1 MANSI
6 IGSRVAFP
14 PRLGDRN
21 RFGLVDD
28 DAAIRQSIYIIIYTV
43 PGERVMRPEF
53 GCEIHSLIFWPA
65 NYQTCALAER
75 YVREALERWEPR
87 INLVEIEV
95 TPGGSDAGSAYGEL
109 FIRVVY
115 EIKGQHDPRSLVYP
129 YYLHPQS
136 TKEGS

>member
-14 PRLGDRN
+14 PRLSDRN

-28 DAAIRQSIYIIIYTV
+28 DAAIRQSIYLIIYTV

-53 GCEIHSLIFWPA
+53 GCEIHALIFWPA

-87 INLVEIEV
+87 IILREVEV
-95 TPGGSDAGSAYGEL
+95 TPGGSESGSAYGEL
-109 FIRVVY
+109 FIRIAY
-115 EIKGQHDPRSLVYP
+115 EVKGQHDPRSLVYP
-129 YYLHPQS
+129 YYLHPQ
-136 TKEGS
+136 TTEEGS

>member
-6 IGSRVAFP
+6 IGGRVAFP
-14 PRLGDRN
+14 PRLSDRN
-21 RFGLVDD
+21 QFGLIED
-28 DAAIRQSIYIIIYTV
+28 DAAIRQSIFIIIHTV

-65 NYQTCALAER
+65 NYQTAALAER

-87 INLVEIEV
+87 IILRELEV
-95 TPGGSDAGSAYGEL
+95 TPGGGAYGEL
-109 FIRVVY
+109 FIRLVY

-129 YYLHPQS
+129 YYLQPQS
-136 TKEGS
+136 SEEGA